1 MSRWLLLV
9 GLLIVAGERAAAQ
22 PPEPPASAPA
32 SGDAIKNMVGAWE
45 FTNSG
50 RDKLCT
56 VRFRTE
62 PAANGMK
69 IDFDRNCVGLFAFL
83 TEVVGWTMSD
93 NDFLRLVDTKGQPVL
108 EFSEVESG
116 IFEAPK
122 QGEGILFI
130 QKPTTAPANQR
141 TVADLAGDWVIARE
155 NRTPICTL
163 SLTTTPAGGDLALR
177 VTPPCD
183 ASVTRFGPTVWQ
195 LDSDE
200 LVLKSARG
208 QTWRFEESEERV
220 WRRVPAA
227 ANPILLLRK

>member
-1 MSRWLLLV
+1 MTRWLLLAL
-9 GLLIVAGERAAAQ
+9 LLIAESGRVAAQ
-22 PPEPPASAPA
+22 EPEQPPPAGP
-32 SGDAIKNMVGAWE
+32 GDAVKNMVGAWE

-50 RDKLCT
+50 RDKKCT
-56 VRFRTE
+56 VRFRNE
-62 PAANGMK
+62 PAASGMK
-69 IDFDRNCVGLFAFL
+69 VEFDRNCATLFAFV
-83 TEVVGWTMSD
+83 TGVVGWTISE
-93 NDFLRLVDTKGQPVL
+93 NDFLKLIDARGQPVM

-130 QKPTTAPANQR
+130 QKPTVATTVQR
-141 TVADLAGDWVIARE
+141 TAADLAGEWVIARE

-163 SLTTTPAGGDLALR
+163 GLATTPAGADLALR

-183 ASVTRFGPTVWQ
+183 VSVTRFGPTAWQ
-195 LDSDE
+195 LDGEE

-208 QTWRFEESEERV
+208 QTWRFEENEDKV
-220 WRRVPAA
+220 WRRVQGT